1 MNGAAGTS
9 SPTPLQAS
17 TLGAMA
23 VTSGSI
29 AVNSAISAS
38 KPQMPPGNLALGVYR
53 EITVLMA
60 RAVQSI
66 MLGAGTPASWSAGPS
81 RDSMN
86 RPWAA

>member
-1 MNGAAGTS
+1 MSSAAGRS
-9 SPTPLQAS
+9 SPTPLRAS

-23 VTSGSI
+23 LTSGSI
-29 AVNSAISAS
+29 AMNSAISAS
-38 KPQMPPGNLALGVYR
+38 KPRMRPGQLALGVYR

-60 RAVQSI
+60 RSVQSI
-66 MLGAGTPASWSAGPS
+66 MLGAGMPASWSAGPS